1 MATAAWYHRDISRV
15 HAEELLARAGRDG
28 SYLVRD
34 SESVPGA
41 YALCLLFQRHVHTY
55 RILPD
60 ADGLL
65 AVQTTQGV
73 QVNCFCTLEDLVFG
87 YQHPHKGLVTP
98 LLYPVTRDTE
108 TGDESSD
115 DEKPPSVPASINATP
130 STGPP
135 ATTPVPH
142 ALFLNKLQ
150 ELNTS
155 SMAGEVIGLLSDYL
169 FSELPLDIESVHK
182 GATSLHHL
190 QRTLGTACQ
199 GLNSEIDLTLSSLET
214 LAKVFDHPS
223 CPPTCAKAQG
233 PEMELDGLLC
243 KISALVSLLSSL
255 EKRVLKALQDA
266 VTNHNLAVQP
276 QPAPPPPEPAPV
288 TAAPVKNHARPLP
301 VHSFQVKMVRYG
313 RQTVS
318 VDVDTGVLLFDRKA
332 GSFGVETVSHDR
344 ILQLVKFQSSPAKV
358 RMVVDSHHNTSRELM
373 FESARKREAF
383 CQLLQLMRTRHSQL
397 SEPDLVSVFVG
408 TWNMGGSPPPR
419 CLQSWVT
426 CCGLGHTPDEST
438 ALLPHDIYALGTQ
451 ENPQG
456 EKEWTEHIKA
466 TLRSYTHIDYKQ
478 VAVQSLWNMRL
489 AVFVKPEHESRI
501 SHVNTASV
509 KTGLANT
516 LGNKGAIGVSFLF
529 NGTSFGFVNCHLTS
543 GSEKVLRRNQNFVDI
558 LRLLSL
564 GDKQLSAFDIS
575 LRFTHLFWC
584 GDLNYRLDLDV
595 QDILKH
601 VSKREFEELMCAD
614 QLTRE
619 RHKRKAF
626 LNFKEEK
633 IAFPPTYRYERGSR
647 DCYLWQKYKTSGVR
661 VNVPSWC
668 DRILWKSYPETHII
682 CTTYGC
688 TDDIFTSDHSPVF
701 ATFQVG
707 VTSQFI
713 SKTDPASSME
723 RAWIELECV
732 EAIVKTA
739 SKAKFFIEFHSPCLE
754 ETRRSSENDSQ
765 SCDVPAFLKLGW
777 SSKQLPKLLPIV
789 SDMEYL
795 QDQHLLLSVKS
806 CDGFESYGECC
817 VALRS
822 PTGTLEQF
830 ETFLSHRGEEMG
842 SIRGRVRVH
851 VPTDRR
857 GTREKIYEWFCF
869 EKDEKAPGRGHLSP
883 QPTRVPSNRC
893 SAAPPKIT
901 PSSYTNPAY
910 FIFEG
915 VSVPRRVEEAP
926 PQRRDPQVIWSGNE
940 ALQLPKLAGGQG
952 FDRKSPRRSD
962 FTEIEIPAILPLY
975 TSTNDIH
982 PSQTNSSYQLFPT
995 KNPSP
1000 LPPAPSNN
1008 TTQYQEQ
1015 VSQPRPKCLGKK
1027 IVQDSILPANNLKNM
1042 YMNHSAIIREKAR
1055 RDQPQLIPERTSP
1068 IRGPKAPPIFP
1079 YAPTHLPHC
1088 QASVPWMMEQQH
1100 SEPLGDNSLT
1110 ALQIAKSISEMDFFP
1125 TDYRGPSIPNHRPS
1139 QLNGPTMPAER
1150 CYTWETEVS
1159 VLQGAPETVR
1169 ELLSTLGLQKYTL
1182 GLSLHG
1188 WDDLDYFSGI
1198 TEEDLCAAGVSNP
1211 SHRRRILENLPRIW
1225 N

>member
-15 HAEELLARAGRDG
+15 HAEDLLARAGRDG

-73 QVNCFCTLEDLVFG
+73 QVNCFRTLEDLVLG

-98 LLYPVTRDTE
+98 LLYAVPRDTD

-115 DEKPPSVPASINATP
+115 DEKPPPVSASVCTVPL
-130 STGPP
+130 TGPP
-135 ATTPVPH
+135 AKPAPNTI
-142 ALFLNKLQ
+142 FLDKLQ
-150 ELNTS
+150 ELNIS
-155 SMAGEVIGLLSDYL
+155 SPAGEVIGLLNDYL
-169 FSELPLDIESVHK
+169 FSELPLDIENMHK
-182 GATSLHHL
+182 GATTLCHL
-190 QRTLGTACQ
+190 KRTLGTACQ

-223 CPPTCAKAQG
+223 CSLTHNKAQD
-233 PEMELDGLLC
+233 PVMEIDSLLF

-255 EKRVLKALQDA
+255 EKKVLKALQDA

-276 QPAPPPPEPAPV
+276 NPPPPESTPTNV
-288 TAAPVKNHARPLP
+288 TPVKNHARQLP
-301 VHSFQVKMVRYG
+301 VHSFQVKMVKYG
-313 RQTVS
+313 RQTAS

-332 GSFGVETVSHDR
+332 GSFGIERVSHDR
-344 ILQLVKFQSSPAKV
+344 ILQIVKFQSSPAKV
-358 RMVVDSHHNTSRELM
+358 RMVVDSHHNTPREMM
-373 FESARKREAF
+373 FESARKCDAF
-383 CQLLQLMRTRHSQL
+383 CQLLQLMKTRHSHL
-397 SEPDLVSVFVG
+397 SEPDMVSVFVG

-419 CLQSWVT
+419 SLQSWVT

-456 EKEWTEHIKA
+456 EREWTEHIKA
-466 TLRSYTHIDYKQ
+466 TLRTYTHIDFKQ
-478 VAVQSLWNMRL
+478 VAVQSLWNIRL

-509 KTGLANT
+509 RTGLGNT
-516 LGNKGAIGVSFLF
+516 LGNKGAVGVSLLF

-564 GDKQLSAFDIS
+564 GEKQLGAFDIS

-614 QLTRE
+614 QLTQE

-633 IAFPPTYRYERGSR
+633 ITFPPTYRYERGSR

-661 VNVPSWC
+661 INVPSWC

-682 CTTYGC
+682 CTAYGC

-707 VTSQFI
+707 VTSQFG
-713 SKTDPASSME
+713 SKTDLHSSME
-723 RAWIELECV
+723 RAWIELEGI
-732 EAIVKTA
+732 ETIVKTA
-739 SKAKFFIEFHSPCLE
+739 SKAKFFIEFHASCLE

-765 SCDVPAFLKLGW
+765 SCDVPGFLKLGW
-777 SSKQLPKLLPIV
+777 SFKQLPKLLPIM

-795 QDQHLLLSVKS
+795 QDQHLLLSIKS

-822 PTGTLEQF
+822 LTGASEQF

-842 SIRGRVRVH
+842 SIRGRVRIH
-851 VPTDRR
+851 VPKDRR
-857 GTREKIYEWFCF
+857 ATREKIYEWFYF
-869 EKDEKAPGRGHLSP
+869 EKDYKGPGMGLMSP
-883 QPTRVPSNRC
+883 ASTRVPINRS
-893 SAAPPKIT
+893 SAAPPKLT

-910 FIFEG
+910 FILEG
-915 VSVPRRVEEAP
+915 TSVVRRVEEALP
-926 PQRRDPQVIWSGNE
+926 LRRDPQVIWSGNE
-940 ALQLPKLAGGQG
+940 ALQLPKLSGRQG
-952 FDRKSPRRSD
+952 FDRRPCRRSD
-962 FTEIEIPAILPLY
+962 FTEIEIPAVRSQYSP
-975 TSTNDIH
+975 TNDLH
-982 PSQTNSSYQLFPT
+982 TTQTNSSYQLFPA

-1000 LPPAPSNN
+1000 IPPPSSNAMS
-1008 TTQYQEQ
+1008 QYQEQ
-1015 VSQPRPKCLGKK
+1015 ASQPRDKYQGKN
-1027 IVQDSILPANNLKNM
+1027 IVQDSVLPEKNLRNL

-1055 RDQPQLIPERTSP
+1055 RDQHQLLPERTNP
-1068 IRGPKAPPIFP
+1068 IRAAKVPSAFP
-1079 YAPTHLPHC
+1079 YVPTHLAHC
-1088 QASVPWMMEQQH
+1088 QASVPWTVDQQA
-1100 SEPLGDNSLT
+1100 PGPTGDNSLT
-1110 ALQIAKSISEMDFFP
+1110 ALQIAKSLSEVDFFP
-1125 TDYRGPSIPNHRPS
+1125 TEQGGPSISNQRPCNR
-1139 QLNGPTMPAER
+1139 NGPSMHGHR
-1150 CYTWETEVS
+1150 VYSWEKEVS
-1159 VLQGAPETVR
+1159 VLQGAPETVQ

-1182 GLSLHG
+1182 GLSLNG
-1188 WDDLDYFSGI
+1188 WDDLDYFSSI
-1198 TEEDLCAAGVSNP
+1198 TEEDLRAAGVMNP
-1211 SHRRRILENLPRIW
+1211 SHRRRILENLPRNW

>member
-15 HAEELLARAGRDG
+15 RAEDLLARAGRDG

-60 ADGLL
+60 ADGHL
-65 AVQTTQGV
+65 AVQTTQGA
-73 QVNCFCTLEDLVFG
+73 QVSCFRTLEDLVLG

-98 LLYPVTRDTE
+98 LLHAVARDADGGE
-108 TGDESSD
+108 ESSD
-115 DEKPPSVPASINATP
+115 DEKQPPGPSSVHAVP
-130 STGPP
+130 SAAPP
-135 ATTPVPH
+135 AKPAPH
-142 ALFLNKLQ
+142 GLFLDALR
-150 ELNTS
+150 ERHTS
-155 SMAGEVIGLLSDYL
+155 SAAGDVIDLLNDYL
-169 FSELPLDIESVHK
+169 FSELPLDIENVHQ
-182 GATSLHHL
+182 GATTLSHL
-190 QRTLGTACQ
+190 KRTLGTACQ
-199 GLNSEIDLTLSSLET
+199 GLNSEIDVTLSSLET

-223 CPPTCAKAQG
+223 CSLTHTKKQG
-233 PEMELDGLLC
+233 PEMDIDSLLC
-243 KISALVSLLSSL
+243 KVSALVSLLSSL
-255 EKRVLKALQDA
+255 EKKVLQALQDA

-276 QPAPPPPEPAPV
+276 NPAPPEPAPV
-288 TAAPVKNHARPLP
+288 KNHAGQLP

-318 VDVDTGVLLFDRKA
+318 VDVDAGVLLFDKKS
-332 GSFGVETVSHDR
+332 GSFGVERVSHDR
-344 ILQLVKFQSSPAKV
+344 SRKRSFRSSPSRAKLALV
-358 RMVVDSHHNTSRELM
+358 FNRKLFHHSLCRCRL
-373 FESARKREAF
+373 FFQKRDAF
-383 CQLLQLMRTRHSQL
+383 CRLLQLTKTRHSQL
-397 SEPDLVSVFVG
+397 REPDVISVFVG

-419 CLQSWVT
+419 SLRSWVT

-438 ALLPHDIYALGTQ
+438 ASLPHDIYAYGTQ

-456 EKEWTEHIKA
+456 EREWTEHIKA
-466 TLRSYTHIDYKQ
+466 TLRSSTHIDFRQ

-489 AVFVKPEHESRI
+489 AVFVKPEHEGRV
-501 SHVNTASV
+501 SHVHTASV
-509 KTGLANT
+509 KTGLGNT
-516 LGNKGAIGVSFLF
+516 LGNKGAVGISLLF

-543 GSEKVLRRNQNFVDI
+543 GSEKVLRRNQNFVDV

-564 GDKQLSAFDIS
+564 GDKQLGAFDIS
-575 LRFTHLFWC
+575 LRFTHLLWC

-601 VSKREFEELMCAD
+601 VSRREFEELMCAD

-668 DRILWKSYPETHII
+668 DRILWKSYPETHVL
-682 CTTYGC
+682 CTAYGC

-707 VTSQFI
+707 VTSRLDTHAGVE
-713 SKTDPASSME
+713 K
-723 RAWIELECV
+723 AWIELEGI

-739 SKAKFFIEFHSPCLE
+739 SKAKFFIDFHSSCLE

-765 SCDVPAFLKLGW
+765 RCDVPGFPKLGW
-777 SSKQLPKLLPIV
+777 SFKQLPKLLPIM

-822 PTGTLEQF
+822 LTGASEQF
-830 ETFLSHRGEEMG
+830 ETCLSHRGEEMG

-851 VPTDRR
+851 VPKDRR
-857 GTREKIYEWFCF
+857 GTREKTYEWFYF
-869 EKDEKAPGRGHLSP
+869 EKDGKGPERGQIKSPATVAAPGKP
-883 QPTRVPSNRC
+883 
-893 SAAPPKIT
+893 T

-915 VSVPRRVEEAP
+915 VSVPRRVEEAL
-926 PQRRDPQVIWSGNE
+926 PQRRDSLVIWSGNE
-940 ALQLPKLAGGQG
+940 ALQLPKISARKE
-952 FDRKSPRRSD
+952 FDRGPCRRSD
-962 FTEIEIPAILPLY
+962 FAEIEIPVVLPQY
-975 TSTNDIH
+975 APANNVHSPHTG
-982 PSQTNSSYQLFPT
+982 SSYQLFPA
-995 KNPSP
+995 KDPSP
-1000 LPPAPSNN
+1000 APPTSSDATSL
-1008 TTQYQEQ
+1008 YQDQ
-1015 VSQPRPKCLGKK
+1015 TSHTRDKYQGGKK
-1027 IVQDSILPANNLKNM
+1027 IVDDSVLPEKNLRNL
-1042 YMNHSAIIREKAR
+1042 YMNHTAIIREK
-1055 RDQPQLIPERTSP
+1055 QQLLPERTKPVWAAEAPSAVPYVPAQSP
-1068 IRGPKAPPIFP
+1068 
-1079 YAPTHLPHC
+1079 HS
-1088 QASVPWMMEQQH
+1088 QVSVPWMGDQQLPGP
-1100 SEPLGDNSLT
+1100 SGDNSLT
-1110 ALQIAKSISEMDFFP
+1110 ALQMAKSLSEVDFFP
-1125 TDYRGPSIPNHRPS
+1125 PVQRVPSIPDHRPS
-1139 QLNGPTMPAER
+1139 YRNGPTLHGDR
-1150 CYTWETEVS
+1150 GYSWEKEVS

-1169 ELLSTLGLQKYTL
+1169 ELLSALGLQKYTL
-1182 GLSLHG
+1182 GLSLNG

-1198 TEEDLCAAGVSNP
+1198 TEEDLRAAGVTNP
-1211 SHRRRILENLPRIW
+1211 SHRRRILENLPSNW

>member
-15 HAEELLARAGRDG
+15 HAEDLLARAGRDG

-73 QVNCFCTLEDLVFG
+73 QVNCFRTLEDLVLG

-98 LLYPVTRDTE
+98 LLYAVPRDTDI
-108 TGDESSD
+108 GDDSSGGICCMLNYF
-115 DEKPPSVPASINATP
+115 SW
-130 STGPP
+130 STLLP
-135 ATTPVPH
+135 
-142 ALFLNKLQ
+142 LFS
-150 ELNTS
+150 T
-155 SMAGEVIGLLSDYL
+155 AGEVIGLLNDYL
-169 FSELPLDIESVHK
+169 FSELPLDIENVHK
-182 GATSLHHL
+182 GATTLCHL
-190 QRTLGTACQ
+190 KRTLGTACQ

-223 CPPTCAKAQG
+223 CSLTHTKAQG
-233 PEMELDGLLC
+233 PEMEIDSLLC

-255 EKRVLKALQDA
+255 EKKVLKALQDA

-276 QPAPPPPEPAPV
+276 NPPPPEPTPTIV
-288 TAAPVKNHARPLP
+288 TPVKNHARQLP

-332 GSFGVETVSHDR
+332 GSFSIERVSHDR
-344 ILQLVKFQSSPAKV
+344 ILQIVKFQSSPAKV
-358 RMVVDSHHNTSRELM
+358 RIVVDSHHNTPREM
-373 FESARKREAF
+373 TFESARKRDAF
-383 CQLLQLMRTRHSQL
+383 CQLLQLMKTRHSQL
-397 SEPDLVSVFVG
+397 SEPDVVSVFVG

-419 CLQSWVT
+419 SLQSWVT
-426 CCGLGHTPDEST
+426 CCGLGHTPDESI

-456 EKEWTEHIKA
+456 EREWTEHIKA
-466 TLRSYTHIDYKQ
+466 TLRSYTQIDFKQ
-478 VAVQSLWNMRL
+478 VAVQSLWSLRL
-489 AVFVKPEHESRI
+489 AVFVKPEYESRI

-509 KTGLANT
+509 RTGLGNT
-516 LGNKGAIGVSFLF
+516 LGNKGAVGVSFLY
-529 NGTSFGFVNCHLTS
+529 NGTSFGFINCHLTS

-564 GDKQLSAFDIS
+564 GEKQLGAFDIS

-619 RHKRKAF
+619 RHKRKPSNAF
-626 LNFKEEK
+626 FNYK
-633 IAFPPTYRYERGSR
+633 

-682 CTTYGC
+682 CTAYGC

-707 VTSQFI
+707 VTSQFS
-713 SKTDPASSME
+713 SKTG
-723 RAWIELECV
+723 AWIELEGI

-739 SKAKFFIEFHSPCLE
+739 SKAKFFIEFHSSCLE
-754 ETRRSSENDSQ
+754 EAQ
-765 SCDVPAFLKLGW
+765 S
-777 SSKQLPKLLPIV
+777 LLPIM

-822 PTGTLEQF
+822 LNGASEQF
-830 ETFLSHRGEEMG
+830 ETFLTHRGEEMG
-842 SIRGRVRVH
+842 SIRGRVRIH
-851 VPTDRR
+851 VPKDRR
-857 GTREKIYEWFCF
+857 GTREKVYEWFYF
-869 EKDEKAPGRGHLSP
+869 EKDPGRGHMSP
-883 QPTRVPSNRC
+883 ASTRVPVNRS
-893 SAAPPKIT
+893 SAAPPKLT

-915 VSVPRRVEEAP
+915 VSVARRVEEAL

-940 ALQLPKLAGGQG
+940 ALQLPKISGRPG
-952 FDRKSPRRSD
+952 FDRRPCRRSD
-962 FTEIEIPAILPLY
+962 FTEIEIPAVLPQY
-975 TSTNDIH
+975 IPTNDLQT
-982 PSQTNSSYQLFPT
+982 PQTNSSYQLFPV

-1000 LPPAPSNN
+1000 LPPPSSNVMS
-1008 TTQYQEQ
+1008 QYQDQ
-1015 VSQPRPKCLGKK
+1015 TSQPRDKYHGKN
-1027 IVQDSILPANNLKNM
+1027 IVQDSILPEKNLRNL

-1055 RDQPQLIPERTSP
+1055 RDQHQLLPERTKP
-1068 IRGPKAPPIFP
+1068 IRAAKAPSAFP
-1079 YAPTHLPHC
+1079 CIPTHLAHG
-1088 QASVPWMMEQQH
+1088 QSSVSWMVDQQL
-1100 SEPLGDNSLT
+1100 PGPTGDNSLT
-1110 ALQIAKSISEMDFFP
+1110 ALQIAKSLSEVDFFP
-1125 TDYRGPSIPNHRPS
+1125 TEQRGPSIPNQRPCYR
-1139 QLNGPTMPAER
+1139 NGPSMHGDR
-1150 CYTWETEVS
+1150 SYSWEKEVS

-1169 ELLSTLGLQKYTL
+1169 DLN
-1182 GLSLHG
+1182 G

-1198 TEEDLCAAGVSNP
+1198 TEEDLRAAGVTNP
-1211 SHRRRILENLPRIW
+1211 SHRRRILENLPRNW